1 MKILIGKYQGTI
13 YPETNGYTGSIDLG
27 FDGRGNRIRVKRRG
41 RTKAIVRERLAQVV
55 ADRDAGIKTS
65 DGYTVGE
72 AARDWLEKGTRDLGE
87 STVETYRILVEKHL
101 VSEIGAIKLKKLNA
115 TQVDDWLEGLAD
127 ELSTATLHKLH
138 SALKRAL
145 RQAQARD
152 MVGRNVAELVT
163 TPRGREGR
171 PSKALTLDQA
181 VSVLAQA
188 RTHWLYAYV
197 TLSVLTGVR
206 TEEAR
211 ALQWSHVVAWVED
224 AGQWQPVTMAGF
236 DHKKLAVY
244 VWRSVRAGGD
254 TKTKK
259 SRRTLEVPDEVARA
273 LRQHH
278 RKQAAKR
285 LRAGETWQDHD
296 LVFCTRNG
304 KPLAAGNV
312 RRAFRSITKAAG
324 IGEDWTPREL
334 RHTFVSIMSD
344 NDVSIEKIADLVG
357 HRTTIVT
364 QTVYRTPAPPRHR
377 DGRHRHEHDSR
388 PQGQDRFEVAP
399 GLPVWLSFW
408 LSRRDIHS
416 KNRGPYW
423 I

>member
-41 RTKAIVRERLAQVV
+41 RIKAIVRERLAQVV

-65 DGYTVGE
+65 DRYTVGE

-115 TQVDDWLEGLAD
+115 TQVDDWLEELAD

-138 SALKRAL
+138 SALKRAI

-181 VSVLAQA
+181 VAVLAQA

-236 DHKKLAVY
+236 DHEKFAVY

-259 SRRTLEVPDEVARA
+259 SRRTLEVPDEVVRA

-344 NDVSIEKIADLVG
+344 NDVPIEKIADLVG

-364 QTVYRTPAPPRHR
+364 QTVYRHQL
-377 DGRHRHEHDSR
+377 R
-388 PQGQDRFEVAP
+388 PVIETGATAMNTILARKGKTASE
-399 GLPVWLSFW
+399 
-408 LSRRDIHS
+408 
-416 KNRGPYW
+416 
-423 I
+423 

>member
-13 YPETNGYTGSIDLG
+13 YPETNGCTGSIDLG

-65 DGYTVGE
+65 DGYAVGE
-72 AARDWLEKGTRDLGE
+72 AARDWLEKGTRALGE

-138 SALKRAL
+138 SALKRAI

-181 VSVLAQA
+181 VAVLAQA

-236 DHKKLAVY
+236 DHEKLAVY

-259 SRRTLEVPDEVARA
+259 SRRTLEVPDEVVRA

-285 LRAGETWQDHD
+285 LRAGETWHDHD
-296 LVFCTRNG
+296 LVFCTRTG

-344 NDVSIEKIADLVG
+344 NDVPIEKIATSSATGRRLSP
-357 HRTTIVT
+357 RPFTVT
-364 QTVYRTPAPPRHR
+364 SSAPSSRRAPP
-377 DGRHRHEHDSR
+377 
-388 PQGQDRFEVAP
+388 P
-399 GLPVWLSFW
+399 
-408 LSRRDIHS
+408 
-416 KNRGPYW
+416 
-423 I
+423 